1 LISFELE
8 KLKILLPP
16 DDALVKDIEDFQY
29 HLDQDYSLFLT
40 SGFLNRLIELFKTS
54 TNLTTNSWTRDEVGR
69 QLQCWANKIPEKLC
83 REELKSDSMTIE
95 TAWKLKIA

>member
-40 SGFLNRLIELFKTS
+40 SGFLNRLIELFKNIHQS
-54 TNLTTNSWTRDEVGR
+54 HDKFLDKGRGRSSIAMLGKQDTREVVQGR
-69 QLQCWANKIPEKLC
+69 I
-83 REELKSDSMTIE
+83 EE
-95 TAWKLKIA
+95 